1 VEIPDSPRRLKR
13 VRAAVATCLFSTIWS
28 ALAGAVALVTGL
40 ITRSLVLVAFGLA
53 SLVDASTSGM
63 LVWRFGL
70 ELRSHEH
77 SQSADRA
84 EQATLRVVGVV
95 LLLVSAYVGA
105 QAVRALIA
113 PTAPKRGLLG
123 LFLLAVSIV
132 VLSVVG
138 PLKLH
143 LARELDSL
151 ALRGDGVLSSAGA
164 GLAVV
169 ALVGLALERSFGWRW
184 TDPIAALLIAAVLLP
199 EGWRAV
205 RA

>member
-28 ALAGAVALVTGL
+28 ALAGAVALVNGL

-77 SQSADRA
+77 SKRADRA

-95 LLLVSAYVGA
+95 LLLVSAYVGV
-105 QAVRALIA
+105 QAVHALIA

-123 LFLLAVSIV
+123 LFLLGASIL
-132 VLSVVG
+132 VLAVVG

-143 LARELDSL
+143 LARQLDSL

-184 TDPIAALLIAAVLLP
+184 PDPVAALLIAAVLLP
-199 EGWRAV
+199 EGWRAL

>member
-1 VEIPDSPRRLKR
+1 VEIPDSPRRLNR

-28 ALAGAVALVTGL
+28 AVAGAVALVTGL

-53 SLVDASTSGM
+53 SLVDACTSGM

-77 SQSADRA
+77 SKRADQA
-84 EQATLRVVGVV
+84 EQLALRVVGAV
-95 LLLVSAYVGA
+95 LLLVGAYVGA
-105 QAVRALIA
+105 QAVHVLIA
-113 PTAPKRGLLG
+113 PTTPKRDVLG
-123 LFLLAVSIV
+123 LFLLGASIM

-138 PLKLH
+138 PVKLR
-143 LARELDSL
+143 LARQLESL

-169 ALVGLALERSFGWRW
+169 ALVGLALERSFGWSW
-184 TDPIAALLIAAVLLP
+184 PDPVAALLIAAVLLP
-199 EGWRAV
+199 EGWRAL
-205 RA
+205 RS